1 MVIIVGTLFG
11 VGVTVVVVSM
21 SLFNCVAN
29 SKVIDASLLEAGFDY
44 LIDCQHISQMLI
56 PV

>member
-1 MVIIVGTLFG
+1 MAIIVGTLFG

-21 SLFNCVAN
+21 PLFNCVAN
-29 SKVIDASLLEAGFDY
+29 SKVIDASLLEAEFDY